1 MIRGDA
7 LPGEPVYKS
16 LARSIREAIDSGS
29 ALPGSQ
35 MPAARQLAEQQGTST
50 ATVLRAYAY
59 LTSLGYLQTLP
70 KEGTFIAIP
79 MSSAS
84 NNRDVRPAAAVRTT
98 KWSEYAQR
106 LITASSEQVGWHGDF
121 SAAVPAGNLLPVQ
134 AWEKMVLKNRRC
146 YSTDKAF
153 LSYSDDPFGFPPL
166 REALCEYLRR
176 ARGLVLSPDR
186 VILTSTSRTDQA
198 ARLLINV
205 GDTVAIEDPWYP
217 VSRRILMA
225 HGPKLVT
232 VPVDD
237 HGMIVERLTSQMD
250 GCALVCVSPSHQD
263 PTGAIMS
270 MERRHALLDWAGNS
284 DTFIWEHD
292 FDSQYFYDNKRLP
305 ALQGLDKNDLVIYS
319 GSFWVTMGP
328 MARLGYLVVPER
340 MTKVFGEMIQVLGND
355 LSMLEQYCLNDFI
368 REGHWERHIEKMR
381 SVYSHRRQKLIFA
394 LKTILQELIS
404 VAESSAGLHL
414 TFRLRTALSD
424 HAVMALAAQCNIS
437 LISTAPYYLSKER
450 SGEFLWPYWALEE
463 EQIEAAVAKLA
474 VLLRQSS
481 NSISINSSN

>member
-1 MIRGDA
+1 M
-7 LPGEPVYKS
+7 P
-16 LARSIREAIDSGS
+16 
-29 ALPGSQ
+29 PGSQ

-59 LTSLGYLQTLP
+59 LTSLGFLETLP
-70 KEGTFIAIP
+70 KEGTFVAFP
-79 MSSAS
+79 MTSPASSA
-84 NNRDVRPAAAVRTT
+84 DIRPQAEARTA

-146 YSTDKAF
+146 YSTDRAF
-153 LSYSDDPFGFPPL
+153 LSYSDDPFGFLPL
-166 REALCEYLRR
+166 RQALCEYLRR
-176 ARGLVLSPDR
+176 ARGLVLTPER

-225 HGPKLVT
+225 YGPKLVT
-232 VPVDD
+232 IPVDD
-237 HGMIVERLTSQMD
+237 QGMIVERLTAQMD

-263 PTGAIMS
+263 PTGAILS
-270 MERRHALLDWAGNS
+270 MERRVALLEWAGRS
-284 DTFIWEHD
+284 DTLIWEHD

-305 ALQGLDKNDLVIYS
+305 ALQGMDQNDLVIYS

-340 MTKVFGEMIQVLGND
+340 MTSVFGEMIQVLGND

-381 SVYSHRRQKLIFA
+381 SVYAHRRQKLIYA
-394 LKTILQELIS
+394 LKTIMHDKVNL
-404 VAESSAGLHL
+404 AESSAGLHL
-414 TFRLRTALSD
+414 TFRLKTHLSD
-424 HAVMALAAQCNIS
+424 REVMALAAQCNIS
-437 LISTAPYYLSKER
+437 LISTAPYYLSKDR
-450 SGEFLWPYWALEE
+450 TGEFLWPYWALEE
-463 EQIEAAVAKLA
+463 EQIETAVAKLA
-474 VLLRQSS
+474 QLLK
-481 NSISINSSN
+481 

>member
-1 MIRGDA
+1 
-7 LPGEPVYKS
+7 
-16 LARSIREAIDSGS
+16 
-29 ALPGSQ
+29 

-70 KEGTFIAIP
+70 KEGTFVAVP
-79 MSSAS
+79 MTRPSAS
-84 NNRDVRPAAAVRTT
+84 VDDRPATEPRAT

-106 LITASSEQVGWHGDF
+106 LITASSEQIGWHGDF

-146 YSTDKAF
+146 YSTDNAF
-153 LSYSDDPFGFPPL
+153 LSYTDDPFGFPPL
-166 REALCEYLRR
+166 REALCDYLRR
-176 ARGLVLSPDR
+176 ARGLVLSPER

-225 HGPKLVT
+225 YGPSLVT

-237 HGMIVERLTSQMD
+237 QGMIVERLTAQMD

-263 PTGAIMS
+263 PTGAILS
-270 MERRHALLDWAGNS
+270 MDRRQALLEWAGHS
-284 DTFIWEHD
+284 DTLIREHD

-305 ALQGLDKNDLVIYS
+305 ALQGMDKNDLVIYS

-381 SVYSHRRQKLIFA
+381 SIYSHRRQKLIFA
-394 LKTILQELIS
+394 LKTILHEMVT

-414 TFRLRTALSD
+414 TFRLRTPLGD
-424 HAVMALAAQCNIS
+424 HEVMALAAQCNIS

-463 EQIEAAVAKLA
+463 EQIESAVAKLA
-474 VLLRQSS
+474 ALLE
-481 NSISINSSN
+481 NSR

>member
-1 MIRGDA
+1 MIRRD
-7 LPGEPVYKS
+7 PHESEPVYKS
-16 LARSIREAIDSGS
+16 LARSIREAIESGTVP
-29 ALPGSQ
+29 PGSQ

-59 LTSLGYLQTLP
+59 LTSLGYLETLP
-70 KEGTFIAIP
+70 KEGTFVAFP
-79 MSSAS
+79 MSSKTS
-84 NNRDVRPAAAVRTT
+84 GTESRPPAEVRTT

-153 LSYSDDPFGFPPL
+153 LSYTDDPFGFPPL

-176 ARGLVLSPDR
+176 ARGLVLSPER

-225 HGPKLVT
+225 YGPSLVT
-232 VPVDD
+232 IPVDEQ
-237 HGMIVERLTSQMD
+237 GMIVDKLTSRMD

-263 PTGAIMS
+263 PTGAILS
-270 MERRHALLDWAGNS
+270 MDRREALLEWAGRS
-284 DTFIWEHD
+284 DTLIWEHD

-340 MTKVFGEMIQVLGND
+340 MTRVFGEMIQVLGND

-381 SVYSHRRQKLIFA
+381 NVYAHRRQKLIYS
-394 LKTILQELIS
+394 LKTMLHEMIH

-414 TFRLRTALSD
+414 TFRLKTTLSD
-424 HAVMALAAQCNIS
+424 REVLTLAAQCNIS
-437 LISTAPYYLSKER
+437 LISTAPYYLSKDR

-463 EQIEAAVAKLA
+463 EQIEPAVAKLA
-474 VLLRQSS
+474 ALLGQRS
-481 NSISINSSN
+481 N